1 MRFDRRVRF
10 EPLTW
15 TARKE
20 AAYLGRHKRAQAKID
35 REYPLFAHQ
44 FVPEPLNDVEVE
56 KERRERMALAGEQ
69 RMRDLEAKHWRE
81 ARAAYFACEQTVRQ
95 EIIAEWTGWRGPARA
110 GYFIY
115 IVEKHNGAADE
126 RARQYRT
133 RVLELRTQ
141 IEKRLD
147 AECSLSLFQ

>member
-1 MRFDRRVRF
+1 MRFDRRLRF

-44 FVPEPLNDVEVE
+44 FVPAPLNGVEVE
-56 KERRERMALAGEQ
+56 KARRERMALVGEQ

-81 ARAAYFACEQTVRQ
+81 ARAAYFACEPTVRQ
-95 EIIAEWTGWRGPARA
+95 QIVAQSAGWRGPARA
-110 GYFIY
+110 GYFMY

-126 RARQYRT
+126 RDRQYRI
-133 RVLELRTQ
+133 RISALRTQ
-141 IEKRLD
+141 IENRLD
-147 AECSLSLFQ
+147 AERSLSLF